1 MRSDA
6 IREMDLQ
13 SCGNPSQHAD
23 EKHGFRTSESI
34 WRTDSRIAPGLS
46 ANLTLL
52 DYGSVARGS
61 GTIAR
66 DNAKAFFG

>member
-6 IREMDLQ
+6 IREMHLQ
-13 SCGNPSQHAD
+13 SFGNPSQYAD
-23 EKHGFRTSESI
+23 EKHGFRI
-34 WRTDSRIAPGLS
+34 WRPDSRIAPGLS
-46 ANLTLL
+46 ANLTLP